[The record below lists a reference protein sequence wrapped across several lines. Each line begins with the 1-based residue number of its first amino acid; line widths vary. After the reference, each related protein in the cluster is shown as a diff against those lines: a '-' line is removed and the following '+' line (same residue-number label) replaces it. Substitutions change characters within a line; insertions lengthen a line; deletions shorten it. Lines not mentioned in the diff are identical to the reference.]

1 MRVVNG
7 DRSERAARKPACD
20 DPALRTA
27 ATRLARELAAY
38 RRTLPDREVAEEALA
53 ELTRQ
58 AAGHFAPDPEQMR
71 QSLLLVAAALG
82 SVSRLAVPLGALREA
97 VEVALARQPRL

>member
-1 MRVVNG
+1 
-7 DRSERAARKPACD
+7 
-20 DPALRTA
+20 
-27 ATRLARELAAY
+27 
-38 RRTLPDREVAEEALA
+38 
-53 ELTRQ
+53 
-58 AAGHFAPDPEQMR
+58 MR

>member
-1 MRVVNG
+1 MRVVND
-7 DRSERAARKPACD
+7 DRSERAVRKPACE
-20 DPALRTA
+20 DPALRAA

-38 RRTLPDREVAEEALA
+38 RPALPDRAVAEEALA
-53 ELTRQ
+53 ELARQ
-58 AAGHFAPDPEQMR
+58 AAGRSAPDPEQMR
-71 QSLLLVAAALG
+71 QSLLLVAAVLG